1 MTNMLQRRATAAVA
15 VAASATAVVVY
26 SPQLLTDSGQFSRV
40 PLVLR
45 VGWLVLMLLAPPLVA
60 FLAARRRGG
69 SAARVSIWVGTPL
82 PLLALLLVWLD
93 VWLEVRSGYLL
104 AGSGEEAMSYGIGT
118 TMGVLGGGVL
128 TVLVTVAARTG
139 VVAGRR
145 DRDRSGSMAATGSR
159 SSGR

>member
-15 VAASATAVVVY
+15 VAASATAVAVY
-26 SPQLLTDSGQFSRV
+26 SPQLLTDSGQFARV

-60 FLAARRRGG
+60 FLAARLCGG

-82 PLLALLLVWLD
+82 PVLALLLVWLD

-118 TMGVLGGGVL
+118 TMGVLCGGVL
-128 TVLVTVAARTG
+128 MVLVTVAARTG

-145 DRDRSGSMAATGSR
+145 GRDRSGSMAATGWR
-159 SSGR
+159 SSGS